1 MVNPPWV
8 WLGGVE
14 TRDSLRV
21 GYLILI
27 PVAFLL
33 VAFFA
38 FGATGGVAAAL
49 RLLARVLEDPA
60 LGLFDETLA
69 NSALGNWAETGIA
82 GIGISPSMLG
92 MGAMKLSRAYD
103 QEYEH

>member
-38 FGATGGVAAAL
+38 FGVAAAL
-49 RLLARVLEDPA
+49 RLLARVLEDPT

-69 NSALGNWAETGIA
+69 NLALENWAETGIA